1 MNVIRA
7 QIVPCL
13 VVALVLS
20 LFPAMAHAEPLAI
33 IVNKKNPE
41 TNISQSTIA
50 RMFRGEQLHWPN
62 GGRVKLVNRE
72 IASKNRERFYRFVLN
87 AKPDQTFYR
96 PGTPVAVRSLIQRSD
111 EAVIRFVAA
120 IEGAIGYVQLS
131 EVTDSVTVVQII
143 PDS

>member
-1 MNVIRA
+1 
-7 QIVPCL
+7 
-13 VVALVLS
+13 
-20 LFPAMAHAEPLAI
+20 MAHAEPLAI